1 LPDVR
6 QGTSHFRQEHVHDQR
21 FRGVAFRGAGHSKAM
36 SPIDGPAVAKADR
49 AARVWHG
56 AFPGPVP
63 IGSEA
68 HKSLFCRMLLDTFN
82 PYKPAIIDWPAL
94 SEAERARLVSL
105 PIWDIAVAT
114 EGKAKLRVLSY
125 GERVSDPLLA
135 EAIRLNGFEEGRHK
149 DVLANLVAAYG
160 IVLGEEPPYLTP
172 RDAEWAFMVTGFSE
186 CIDSFF
192 AFGLFEAARLSGYFP
207 PELVDTFEPVMQ
219 EECRHILFFVN
230 WVAWHRRNLSW
241 WQKPIF
247 AARVLAVWAFLVWE
261 RVQTARSVGGGNNFT
276 MTGHESIGIDLD
288 AARLM
293 RLCLAEND
301 RRLQGYDARLLR
313 PTVVPR
319 LVRLALRFMRK
330 SAPTPGPAAAG
341 AE

>member
-1 LPDVR
+1 
-6 QGTSHFRQEHVHDQR
+6 
-21 FRGVAFRGAGHSKAM
+21 
-36 SPIDGPAVAKADR
+36 
-49 AARVWHG
+49 
-56 AFPGPVP
+56 
-63 IGSEA
+63 
-68 HKSLFCRMLLDTFN
+68 
-82 PYKPAIIDWPAL
+82 
-94 SEAERARLVSL
+94 
-105 PIWDIAVAT
+105 
-114 EGKAKLRVLSY
+114 
-125 GERVSDPLLA
+125 
-135 EAIRLNGFEEGRHK
+135 K